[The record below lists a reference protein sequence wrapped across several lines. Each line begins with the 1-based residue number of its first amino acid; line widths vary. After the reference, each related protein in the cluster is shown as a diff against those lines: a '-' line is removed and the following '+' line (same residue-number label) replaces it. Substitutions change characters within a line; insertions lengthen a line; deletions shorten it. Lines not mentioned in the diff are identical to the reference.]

1 MDLRYEAIYNA
12 VMGDRDAIEE
22 VLKYYDAYI
31 TSLSTFR
38 TIGEDGSI
46 YEHGYPESRLIPSSH
61 YEDCNEE
68 YSKIISNASNK
79 SNILSIDKPLVVS
92 SLIKFDIS

>member
-1 MDLRYEAIYNA
+1 MSTETENHMCLRYEAIYNA

-46 YEHGYPESRLIPSSH
+46 YEYIDYDAVQLLQKRLAEQIPKWK
-61 YEDCNEE
+61 EIC
-68 YSKIISNASNK
+68 K
-79 SNILSIDKPLVVS
+79 
-92 SLIKFDIS
+92 